1 MQKELGPKQARWQEF
16 LANFKSEW
24 LYWPRRHTVVIN
36 ALNQKEL
43 TEYVI
48 ALSHVISYF
57 NENIKQATK
66 IDSTYEKMKQQV
78 KEGATKKYWVE
89 DDLLVAKR
97 GRLYVPRSCL
107 HKELLRETYDVE

>member
-1 MQKELGPKQARWQEF
+1 MQKELSPKQARWQEF
-16 LANFKSEW
+16 LGDFKFEW
-24 LYWPRRHTVVIN
+24 LYWRKRHNVVVN

-48 ALSHVISYF
+48 TQSHMISYF
-57 NENIKQATK
+57 NEKIKQAAK
-66 IDSTYEKMKQQV
+66 LDSTYENMKQQF
-78 KEGATKKYWVE
+78 KEGATKNFWLE

-97 GRLYVPRSCL
+97 GRLCVPRSCL